1 MPVTHADIEAAA
13 QRLDG
18 IANVTPI
25 FTSRTLDAMVGAE
38 VFVKAESFQRCGA
51 FKFRGAYNALSQLT
65 EAERSKGVL
74 TFSSGNHA
82 GGIALAGK
90 LLGIPVT
97 VVMPKD
103 APPLKKAAT
112 AGYGAEIIEYDR
124 DEQKREDLAR
134 EIAGKTGATII
145 PPYDHANIIA
155 GQGTVALE
163 FLKQVPELETLLVP
177 VGGGGLLSGCA
188 TAAKAIRPDIKVIG
202 VEPAGADDAAR
213 SFRSGKIETC
223 DHPDTIADGARTPY
237 VGELNF
243 ALIQKFVDDIVTV
256 DDDQILAATRFYLER
271 MKLVVEPT
279 GALTLAALLG
289 GVVQHSGKVGVVV
302 SGGNIDLAD
311 ITPRF

>member
-134 EIAGKTGATII
+134 ELAEKTGATII

-163 FLKQVPELETLLVP
+163 FLKQVPDLDAMLVP

-256 DDDQILAATRFYLER
+256 TDDQILAATRFYLER

-279 GALTLAALLG
+279 GALTLAALLA